1 MSIISDTDMKEQAD
15 RNVFRQLLQ
24 MWSINLDAR
33 GHHPHDKVEDGCQK
47 QDSKGLLLEK
57 GTVSKM
63 KGTQVL

>member
-1 MSIISDTDMKEQAD
+1 MSIIPDTDMKEQAD

-33 GHHPHDKVEDGCQK
+33 GHHPHGEVQDGCQK
-47 QDSKGLLLEK
+47 QDSKGLLEK